1 MKWIGSGIAVII
13 AIACALGSGGGAAAQ
28 QDARDPQISPQEG
41 DRGSRFQVV
50 GLSGWTPGET
60 VTVRIAYTSGDPFAF
75 TGPFAVEETVT
86 VLRDGTWSFPVVLT
100 DALLGAP
107 LPDTPG
113 FIVVRAESPTKS
125 GTNAFI
131 YSPGGRRPAL
141 TSVVA
146 SLGFG
151 PGPGLGIALAAA
163 LFAGATGSL
172 LVVSGLLRRGD
183 ALAI

>member
-13 AIACALGSGGGAAAQ
+13 AVACALGSGGAAAAQ

-60 VTVRIAYTSGDPFAF
+60 VTVRIAYTAGDPFTF
-75 TGPFAVEETVT
+75 TGPFPVEATVT

-100 DALLGAP
+100 DALLGEP

-113 FIVVRAESPTKS
+113 FIVVRAESPTKV

-141 TSVVA
+141 TNVVA

-151 PGPGLGIALAAA
+151 PAPGLAASLVVA
-163 LFAGATGSL
+163 LFSGATGSL
-172 LVVSGLLRRGD
+172 LVASGLLRRRHG
-183 ALAI
+183 LCI